1 MSNETIAAARAGE
14 SDQSGEST
22 WTAVDEYFSAA
33 LVGEDDETAAVQR
46 AAAAAG
52 LPPIS
57 VSAAQGKLLALLVRS
72 IGARRVLEVGTLGG
86 YSAVWM
92 ARAITRPG
100 RLVTFELDPHHAEV
114 ARTNVERAGVGDL
127 VDIRV
132 GPAADGLQALLDER
146 PEPFDFAFID
156 ADKASNAVYLDYAVR
171 LARPG
176 TLIVVDNVV
185 RGGRVLHGADEAS
198 AGVRRLVDTLAGRA
212 DIDSVAVQTVDGRG
226 YDGFIL
232 ARVTEHRI
240 ADTGHGA
247 SA

>member
-1 MSNETIAAARAGE
+1 MSNGQLER
-14 SDQSGEST
+14 SDEST
-22 WTAVDEYFSAA
+22 WAAVDDYFSAA
-33 LVGEDDETAAVQR
+33 LVGEDDASAAVER
-46 AAAAAG
+46 AAEAAG

-72 IGARRVLEVGTLGG
+72 VGARRVLEVGTLGG

-100 RLVTFELDPHHAEV
+100 RLVTFELEPHHAEV
-114 ARTNVERAGVGDL
+114 ARANVDRAGVGDL

-132 GPAADGLQALLDER
+132 GPAADGLRQLLDER
-146 PEPFDFAFID
+146 PDPFEFAFID

-171 LARPG
+171 LGRPG

-198 AGVRRLVDTLAGRA
+198 VGVRRLADMLAGRA
-212 DIDSVAVQTVDGRG
+212 DVDSVAVQTVGGRG

-232 ARVTEHRI
+232 ARINEH
-240 ADTGHGA
+240 
-247 SA
+247 

>member
-1 MSNETIAAARAGE
+1 MSNGQLER
-14 SDQSGEST
+14 SDEST
-22 WTAVDEYFSAA
+22 WAAVDDYFSAA
-33 LVGEDDETAAVQR
+33 LVGEDDALAAVER
-46 AAAAAG
+46 AAEAAG

-72 IGARRVLEVGTLGG
+72 VGARRVLEVGTLGG

-100 RLVTFELDPHHAEV
+100 RLVTFELEPHHAEV
-114 ARTNVERAGVGDL
+114 ARANVDRAGVGDL

-132 GPAADGLQALLDER
+132 GPAADGLRQLLDER
-146 PEPFDFAFID
+146 PDPFEFAFID

-171 LARPG
+171 LGRPG

-198 AGVRRLVDTLAGRA
+198 VGVRRLADMLAGRA
-212 DIDSVAVQTVDGRG
+212 DVDSVAVQTVGGRG

-232 ARVTEHRI
+232 ARINEH
-240 ADTGHGA
+240 
-247 SA
+247 